1 MAWRQ
6 RLDQLLYQGGEGH
19 GKSGRQRSTTRLSPS
34 TMKRRFS
41 SSAERV
47 PCAMGVSF
55 TSMEHFPAPAATS
68 RQVRGLTV
76 LRIAIIDP
84 ADAWIDDRQRIP
96 RICTNLLSTQGR
108 SFYRKARNPK
118 LESRTPAINRPSRVR
133 HPGIFNWPE
142 PVAVPARSIGAS
154 RGGAGRNRKS
164 IP

>member
-68 RQVRGLTV
+68 GRC
-76 LRIAIIDP
+76 
-84 ADAWIDDRQRIP
+84 ADSP
-96 RICTNLLSTQGR
+96 C
-108 SFYRKARNPK
+108 
-118 LESRTPAINRPSRVR
+118 LESQSLIRPTHGSTIASAFQGFVPTYSAHKVAVFTAKHVTQSWNRTPAINRPSRVR